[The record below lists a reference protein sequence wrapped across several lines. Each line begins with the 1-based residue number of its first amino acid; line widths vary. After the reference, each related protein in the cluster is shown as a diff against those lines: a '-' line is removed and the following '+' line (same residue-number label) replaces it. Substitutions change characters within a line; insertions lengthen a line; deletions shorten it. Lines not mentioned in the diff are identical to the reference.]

1 MWSIPKYHHHHLL
14 FALFTQYK
22 KFIIVIECAHHNFS
36 FCRALELRR
45 QNMQKRVS
53 GQINNATKNTL
64 GKVVGEY
71 VVN

>member
-1 MWSIPKYHHHHLL
+1 M
-14 FALFTQYK
+14 
-22 KFIIVIECAHHNFS
+22 CASQF
-36 FCRALELRR
+36 FFLCCALELRR